1 VIAGGGAAV
10 AFWPTSTSAP
20 SAGAA
25 PSAPAAAATAG
36 GAVAGGAA
44 AGGAPAPTTA
54 PPLSNTTYKS
64 VPDLCAVADVT
75 ALLELYPKQSRVEPG
90 GTSTDMRCRAMLQS
104 DTVAGALSMEAM
116 LLPSPA
122 AVREMY
128 EGLRK
133 ANLRTT
139 VLVEVPGLGTGA
151 YWHLEQSLGTELV
164 VYDGNMYF
172 RVLWGDL
179 RNPTKTAPDIVS
191 RLSTVARTT
200 MGKLKT

>member
-1 VIAGGGAAV
+1 V
-10 AFWPTSTSAP
+10 
-20 SAGAA
+20 
-25 PSAPAAAATAG
+25 PAATQ
-36 GAVAGGAA
+36 
-44 AGGAPAPTTA
+44 A

-75 ALLELYPKQSRVEPG
+75 PLLELYPKQSRVEPG
-90 GTSTDMRCRAMLQS
+90 GSTTDMRCRAMLQS
-104 DTVAGALSMEAM
+104 DTVAGALSVEVM

-139 VLVEVPGLGTGA
+139 VLIEVPGLGTGA

-164 VYDGNMYF
+164 AYDGNMYF

-179 RNPTKTAPDIVS
+179 RSPTKTAPDIVS
-191 RLSTVARTT
+191 RLTTVARNT